1 MINLRSRLQQFLI
14 ILTTMAMFTLPM
26 HAQAQQI
33 EETPSAMEMAFDGL
47 IVRPITLVA
56 TILGSAIWVA
66 TLPFSLLGGNAGDA
80 ADVLVIAPAEATF
93 LRCLGCSSSGR
104 KIEFEDE

>member
-1 MINLRSRLQQFLI
+1 
-14 ILTTMAMFTLPM
+14 MFASFKKTFIVLMTVVLVALPL
-26 HAQAQQI
+26 HSQAQEI
-33 EETPSAMEMAFDGL
+33 DETPSAAAMVFDGL

-56 TILGSAIWVA
+56 TVIGAAIWTI

-80 ADVLVIAPAEATF
+80 ADTLVLAPAEATF
-93 LRCLGCSSSGR
+93 IRCLGCTNSGR